1 MSETL
6 SLNFRNSNSSV
17 SETVRVGNLGEE
29 LARRFLMKNRYRLV
43 VANFKVPV
51 GRNSVGASVTGEV
64 DIIALDEND
73 VLCFVEVKTRSSDEF
88 ASPLAAVD
96 LRKQRQIIRTAKV
109 YRKIFRLNPMK
120 FRYDVVSIV
129 LDNHSRP
136 KIELFTVMR
145 KMKVGYDSK
154 HGDWEYSVIDAE
166 ATHVLARGHVESC
179 VSCHDEYAKSD
190 FVTRT
195 YLKKPAAK

>member
-1 MSETL
+1 MKSIRIGVVLGLTSLMSLTL
-6 SLNFRNSNSSV
+6 WSQQTGNNEPTQEEIQSAIKKFRNRDTFLDDETFLSFVREYKLLQRVTDVPYKMSSNTS
-17 SETVRVGNLGEE
+17 GLCIE
-29 LARRFLMKNRYRLV
+29 LASNPKVHGDRFCDVYVNHKAKDPIAKGNATY
-43 VANFKVPV
+43 PV
-51 GRNSVGASVTGEV
+51 
-64 DIIALDEND
+64 D
-73 VLCFVEVKTRSSDEF
+73 
-88 ASPLAAVD
+88 
-96 LRKQRQIIRTAKV
+96 
-109 YRKIFRLNPMK
+109 
-120 FRYDVVSIV
+120 SIV
-129 LDNHSRP
+129 VKVKYPDRNRS

>member
-1 MSETL
+1 MKSIRIGVVLGLTSLMSLTL
-6 SLNFRNSNSSV
+6 WSQQPRNNEPTREQILAAFEQNEKRDKLLDPRTFLSFVGEYKKLHRVTQVPYEMSPNTAGLCIEPKSNSAV
-17 SETVRVGNLGEE
+17 HGDRFCDVYVTTNAKDAMEKGN
-29 LARRFLMKNRYRLV
+29 ATY
-43 VANFKVPV
+43 PV
-51 GRNSVGASVTGEV
+51 
-64 DIIALDEND
+64 D
-73 VLCFVEVKTRSSDEF
+73 
-88 ASPLAAVD
+88 
-96 LRKQRQIIRTAKV
+96 
-109 YRKIFRLNPMK
+109 
-120 FRYDVVSIV
+120 SIV
-129 LDNHSRP
+129 VKVKYPDRNRS

-195 YLKKPAAK
+195 YMKKPAAK